1 MDKGKPCDEVVEPNH
16 QMTFVEEWYFAQIEE
31 CVVIDLTLETDEDK
45 IEVIDLTKESDT
57 TEVIDLTKEDEE
69 MELSVNK

>member
-1 MDKGKPCDEVVEPNH
+1 MIGLLNVCG
-16 QMTFVEEWYFAQIEE
+16 
-31 CVVIDLTLETDEDK
+31 CSLDEDK